1 MTAAT
6 ASHAQPLNT
15 PPPALPPGLAAR
27 PIVLVGLMGAGK
39 TSIGR
44 RLAARLGLPFRDA
57 DHEIE
62 SAAGM
67 TVPEIF
73 ARLGEPAFRDGERR
87 VIARLLAGPPMVIA
101 TGGGAFMDASTR
113 AAVRQHATSVWLRVK
128 LPILVRRCSARDG
141 RPLLAGGDVEAIL
154 TRLLAERGPI
164 YAHADVIVDCTD
176 EPPETTVN
184 RVLDGMAAQR
194 LPRRVPVDLTER
206 GYDILVG
213 ANLLGRAGAHTA
225 PLLEGFAPGRR
236 ALVVTDANV
245 AGLYLDRLMAGLAE
259 AGFRAHPIVVPP
271 GEATK
276 SFASLEHVCREAL
289 AWGIDRRTVLF
300 GLGGGVVGDL
310 AGFAAATLLRGLD
323 FVQVPTSLL
332 AQVDSSVGGKTGIN
346 TPEGKN
352 LVGAFHQPKLVLADT
367 DVLASLPRR
376 ELAAGYAEIFKAG
389 LIADASLAAWCEDNA
404 AALLAG
410 DQAAL
415 AYAVAQ
421 ATAFKAGV
429 VAADEFERDPNGG
442 RALLNLGH
450 TFGHAFEAEFGYG
463 SALLHGEA
471 VALGLC
477 LAMELSARLGL
488 CSAADAARVRAHVAA
503 CGLPARVADLRKN
516 TLSAENLLGHMRK
529 DKKARDGKMVFIL
542 ARGVGQAFVARDVE
556 EAAVRDLLLSEGCTA

>member
-1 MTAAT
+1 M
-6 ASHAQPLNT
+6 
-15 PPPALPPGLAAR
+15 PPPAALPADLAPLRAR

-44 RLAARLGLPFRDA
+44 RLAQRLGLPFRDA

-67 TVPEIF
+67 SVPEIF

-101 TGGGAFMDASTR
+101 TGGGAFMDPTTR

-154 TRLLAERGPI
+154 SRLLAERGPV
-164 YAHADVIVDCTD
+164 YAQADVIVDCTD
-176 EPPETTVN
+176 EPPETTVT
-184 RVLDGMAAQR
+184 RVLDAMAAQR
-194 LPRRVPVDLTER
+194 PPRRVPVDLSER

-213 ANLLGRAGAHTA
+213 PGLLARAGAHTA
-225 PLLEGFAPGRR
+225 PALADFVPGRR
-236 ALVVTDANV
+236 ALVVTDATV
-245 AGLYLDRLMAGLAE
+245 AGLYLDRVLSGLAE
-259 AGFRAHPIVVPP
+259 AGFRAQPIVVPP

-276 SFASLEHVCREAL
+276 SFASLEQVCREAL

-323 FVQVPTSLL
+323 FVQVPTTLL

-429 VAADEFERDPNGG
+429 VAADEFERDPAGG

-477 LAMELSARLGL
+477 LAFELSARLGH
-488 CSAADAARVRAHVAA
+488 CSAADAARVRNHIAA

-516 TLSAENLLGHMRK
+516 ALAAENLLAHMRK
-529 DKKARDGKMVFIL
+529 DKKARDGNLVFIL
-542 ARGVGQAFVARDVE
+542 ARGIGQAFVARDVQE
-556 EAAVRDLLLSEGCTA
+556 QAVRDLLLGEGCTA